1 MNKIKR
7 LPFYEQVMLYNILV
21 LIFVSIVS
29 LIAANTTKTFET
41 IDLVNKFISSLL
53 FKGQTLKIIA
63 FIILILL
70 LLVFICY
77 WLTNTIINKHIVL
90 GPFYLILFIFSVLF
104 KEGYHVIV
112 GVIDVYY
119 VTLIFLN
126 IVSLI
131 STIISFVKY
140 LQIIKKE
147 EVVNG

>member
-90 GPFYLILFIFSVLF
+90 GPFYLILFIFA
-104 KEGYHVIV
+104 KCK
-112 GVIDVYY
+112 
-119 VTLIFLN
+119 LN
-126 IVSLI
+126 QFNKS
-131 STIISFVKY
+131 
-140 LQIIKKE
+140 
-147 EVVNG
+147 